1 MQPSIQLEQK
11 LRAWSA
17 GLGSVGRI
25 CLLGLSPLV
34 LQIFVRR
41 LTTWLNHLLEQ
52 QSCCVP
58 FSAKNALLSDLC
70 SWVPSG

>member
-1 MQPSIQLEQK
+1 
-11 LRAWSA
+11 
-17 GLGSVGRI
+17 VGRI